1 MNRPHR
7 AWLVCL
13 GGALTLLSTIGL
25 GVNVFAVYQPEIL
38 ALEHFTNAQGSL
50 ITTVRSLFILVALL
64 TVNRVCARLGLRRT
78 MTLGVLLIALSASA
92 SARPGVLA
100 ILRSRRLHRPG
111 LLLRGDGPPVLA
123 HWPVVPRPPESGP
136 GAGLGGQRGG
146 QHRGLPPGGPGH

>member
-38 ALEHFTNAQGSL
+38 ALRHFTNAQGSL

-78 MTLGVLLIALSASA
+78 MTLGVLLIALSCFCFGA
-92 SARPGVLA
+92 ARA
-100 ILRSRRLHRPG
+100 FWQYCAAAAFTG
-111 LLLRGDGPPVLA
+111 LTEKAKAALK
-123 HWPVVPRPPESGP
+123 
-136 GAGLGGQRGG
+136 
-146 QHRGLPPGGPGH
+146 